1 MVNVYSI
8 PNRRIVKYYE
18 DPLAQ
23 QRPQKRS
30 ANFYGTVVST
40 RSDSHGFDQ
49 PYLYSGLYWYG
60 NQYE

>member
-1 MVNVYSI
+1 MARANVN
-8 PNRRIVKYYE
+8 PHRRIVKYHE

-23 QRPQKRS
+23 QRRTQRQ
-30 ANFYGTVVST
+30 AHFYGTVVSS

-49 PYLYSGLYWYG
+49 PYLYSGLYWFG